1 MDFARR
7 SAGRAMVGA
16 ISALAV
22 VILSAAAAG
31 AQDTGSITGT
41 VKDQSGGVLPGATV
55 TLVNTAVAVNQT
67 AVTNTQGTFIFPLL
81 PAGTY
86 TITVE
91 LTGFKKAGKTNV
103 ILLVASKVNAGDFV
117 LEVGDMNESVSVE
130 ADAGR
135 LQIQTESG
143 ERSDVVTNRQLRDI
157 ALNGRNIADMMKL
170 VPGVI
175 AGGTITTS
183 TVTNVVGGF
192 NINGTRALQHEYT
205 VDGVTNL
212 NLGNNTGALV
222 SVNPDA
228 LQEVKVLTSNYQAEY
243 GRAGGGFIA
252 LTTRGGTSEYHGG
265 LRYFGRNEALN
276 ANTFFNNAR
285 GGAAAGFPKPDTAS
299 TTTGGIWAAP
309 CHSSVRRTIPRC
321 FSLRRRSTTTSS
333 CRRRRR

>member
-1 MDFARR
+1 MAT
-7 SAGRAMVGA
+7 A
-16 ISALAV
+16 ISALALV
-22 VILSAAAAG
+22 MLSAAVAG

-55 TLVNTAVAVNQT
+55 TLVNTALAVNQT
-67 AVTNTQGTFIFPLL
+67 AVTNTQGTFIFPQL

-117 LEVGDMNESVSVE
+117 LEVGNMNESVSVE

-175 AGGTITTS
+175 AGGS
-183 TVTNVVGGF
+183 
-192 NINGTRALQHEYT
+192 R
-205 VDGVTNL
+205 
-212 NLGNNTGALV
+212 
-222 SVNPDA
+222 S
-228 LQEVKVLTSNYQAEY
+228 
-243 GRAGGGFIA
+243 
-252 LTTRGGTSEYHGG
+252 
-265 LRYFGRNEALN
+265 
-276 ANTFFNNAR
+276 
-285 GGAAAGFPKPDTAS
+285 
-299 TTTGGIWAAP
+299 
-309 CHSSVRRTIPRC
+309 
-321 FSLRRRSTTTSS
+321 RRRPSRTSWVQHQRHAFAPARIH
-333 CRRRRR
+333 RRRRHQPQSGQQHRRARVGEPRRPAGSKGADVELSGRVRQGRRRLHRADDARRNEPVPRGAQVLRPE